1 MYVKLHSRDLNPNP
15 YPLHPT
21 NTYTCEKTIALRMR
35 GGEMIVY

>member
-1 MYVKLHSRDLNPNP
+1 MYLKFPFRDLNQP
-15 YPLHPT
+15 YPPHPT